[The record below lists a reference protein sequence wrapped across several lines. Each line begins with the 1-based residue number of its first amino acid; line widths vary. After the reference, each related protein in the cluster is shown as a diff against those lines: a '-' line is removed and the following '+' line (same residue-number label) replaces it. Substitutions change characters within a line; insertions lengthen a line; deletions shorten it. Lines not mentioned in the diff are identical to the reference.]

1 VGAEIDTSKAYMI
14 QNVNSGKYLDVEREL
29 AAAGTNVDQWQ
40 GDTWNRKDNQTW
52 YVKEVNWGYYYIY
65 SALGDGN
72 TYLLHVPDGNDGSNI
87 TIDTRNKQ
95 SNQYFK
101 FVKNQDGT
109 YEIVTRA
116 SRERSCV
123 EIAYGSSDNGANVQQ
138 YQWNNHNCQKWR
150 LIVVGER
157 ENQSNTPT
165 PTVKPT
171 PTTKPSPTQG
181 QNRRKIRYRNLDLDG
196 NSHIFGW

>member
-1 VGAEIDTSKAYMI
+1 MI
-14 QNVNSGKYLDVEREL
+14 QNANSGKYLD
-29 AAAGTNVDQWQ
+29 AAGQNVQSGINVQQWDASTANP
-40 GDTWNRKDNQTW
+40 GINQTW
-52 YVKEVNWGYYYIY
+52 IVKKVNWGYYYIY
-65 SALGDGN
+65 SRLGDGN
-72 TYLLHVPDGNDGSNI
+72 SLVLNVNDGNNGSNI
-87 TIDTRNKQ
+87 NLDYKNGQ
-95 SNQYFK
+95 STQYFK
-101 FVKNQDGT
+101 FVPNQDGT

-116 SRERSCV
+116 SRDRSCV
-123 EIAYGSSDNGANVQQ
+123 EIINAYTDNGANVQQ

>member
-1 VGAEIDTSKAYMI
+1 MI
-14 QNVNSGKYLDVEREL
+14 QNVNSGKYLD
-29 AAAGTNVDQWQ
+29 AAGQNVQSGINVQQWDASTANP
-40 GDTWNRKDNQTW
+40 GINQTW
-52 YVKEVNWGYYYIY
+52 IVKKVNWGYYYIY
-65 SALGDGN
+65 SRLGDGN
-72 TYLLHVPDGNDGSNI
+72 SLVLNVNDGNNGSNI
-87 TIDTRNKQ
+87 NLDYKNGQ
-95 SNQYFK
+95 STQYFK
-101 FVKNQDGT
+101 FVPNQDGT

-116 SRERSCV
+116 SRDRSCV
-123 EIAYGSSDNGANVQQ
+123 EIINAYTDNGANVQQ

-157 ENQSNTPT
+157 ENQSSTPT